1 MINSPCY
8 GLLFRDNMRHGSLF
22 SGIGGFDLA
31 AEWMGWENIFQVE
44 IDNWCSKLLKQNFPQ
59 TKKYN
64 DIKKFNGLDYEGR
77 IDIITG
83 GVPCQPFSVAGER
96 KGEKDERYLFDE
108 AVRVVREISP
118 KFVLFENVKGLLSQ
132 DNGNTLEKIL
142 TSLEAEGYETQPF
155 IIPASSVGCNHRRD
169 RTWILG
175 WDSNQIG
182 FLWDKGEVAK
192 VSNENTN
199 PKRVSFGK
207 VQPCLDGEF
216 NGIPKGLDTN
226 KRIEGLANAVVP
238 ELVYQIFTVIDGL
251 NCQ

>member
-1 MINSPCY
+1 MKLTHN
-8 GLLFRDNMRHGSLF
+8 SLF

-31 AEWMGWENIFQVE
+31 AEWMGWDNVFQCE
-44 IDNWCSKLLKQNFPQ
+44 IDKWCLKVLCKNFPNTNKYTDIKQ
-59 TKKYN
+59 FDAKKYRG
-64 DIKKFNGLDYEGR
+64 K

-108 AVRVVREISP
+108 AVRVVGEIKP
-118 KFVLFENVKGLLSQ
+118 KLVLFENVKGLVSQ

-155 IIPASSVGCNHRRD
+155 IISASSVGCNHRRD

-182 FLWDKGEVAK
+182 CLWDKGEVAK

-199 PKRVSFGK
+199 PQRVSFGK
-207 VQPCLDGEF
+207 VQPCLDGELD
-216 NGIPKGLDTN
+216 GIPKGLDTN

-238 ELVYQIFTVIDGL
+238 ELAYQIFKCVQMALQKPKREGK
-251 NCQ
+251 N

>member
-1 MINSPCY
+1 MGFYLNT
-8 GLLFRDNMRHGSLF
+8 NMKHGSLF

-31 AEWMGWENIFQVE
+31 SEWMGWENVFQVE
-44 IDNWCSKLLKQNFPQ
+44 IDNWCSALLRQNFPQ

-64 DIKKFNGLDYEGR
+64 DIKKFNGLDYEGK

-108 AVRVVREISP
+108 AIRVVREISP
-118 KFVLFENVKGLLSQ
+118 KFVLFENVKGLVSQ
-132 DNGNTLEKIL
+132 DNGNALEKIL
-142 TSLEAEGYETQPF
+142 TSLEAEDYETQSF

-175 WDSNQIG
+175 WNTNKIG
-182 FLWDKGEVAK
+182 CVWNKGEVRK
-192 VSNENTN
+192 IQNKNTH

-207 VQPCLDGEF
+207 IKPCLDGEF
-216 NGIPKGLDTN
+216 DGIPKGLDTN

-238 ELVYQIFTVIDGL
+238 ELVYQIFKVIDEL
-251 NCQ
+251 NCP

>member
-1 MINSPCY
+1 
-8 GLLFRDNMRHGSLF
+8 MRHGSLF

-31 AEWMGWENIFQVE
+31 SNWMGWDNIFQVE
-44 IDNWCSKLLKQNFPQ
+44 IDSWCSKLLKQNFPH
-59 TKKYN
+59 TSKYN
-64 DIKKFNGLDYEGR
+64 DIKKFNGLDYEGK

-118 KFVLFENVKGLLSQ
+118 KFVLFENVKGLVSQ

-142 TSLEAEGYETQPF
+142 TSLEAQGYETQSF

-175 WDSNQIG
+175 WNTNKVG
-182 FLWDKGEVAK
+182 CFWDERKVGEIQNK
-192 VSNENTN
+192 DTN
-199 PKRVSFGK
+199 PKRVSFGEVK
-207 VQPCLDGEF
+207 PCLDGEL

-238 ELVYQIFTVIDGL
+238 ELVYQIFKIIDGL
-251 NCQ
+251 NCP